1 LLEAPVKSRLQSLF
15 SYSVASAALFTARAL
30 SAQGVTTG
38 SLEGVVTAE
47 GTPAA
52 TAQVVAMHV
61 ESGTQYAAQTR
72 TDGHYVIRGM
82 RVGGPY
88 RVTVRRIG
96 AEQQVR
102 DSIFVVLGVSDELDF
117 ELRPAALKLQRVVV
131 VGGTTG
137 VMSSERTGAA
147 TAVSREA
154 LNDLPSISGRL
165 DGIIRLTP
173 QSGGGYSFAGQDS
186 RFNNITVD
194 GSYFNNS
201 FGLGSAPGD
210 RTGVAPISLDAIEQ
224 VQVNVAPFDVRQ
236 GNFVGAN
243 VNTVTRSGTNTVRGS
258 LRLQGRDQSMVG
270 TKAGDAKFDPGTSRY
285 HNVGGWVAGPILR
298 NKLFYF
304 VDYEGDGLNSPATT
318 FRANAG
324 SETVTGPVTRVKA
337 SDLDGLSGFL
347 QSKFDY
353 AAGPYQGYNGETPS
367 SRFLGK
373 LDYNLNDRN
382 KVSLRYNQL
391 DSKTDVLLS
400 NSSSLG
406 FGSRRSSSTALNFG
420 NSNYQILENIRSIAA
435 ELNSAIGVSASNTF
449 MAGYTHQ
456 DESRASRGG
465 SITGPWFPFVDI
477 LEGGSVYTSFG
488 MEPFTPN
495 NELRYDTWQAQDNL
509 TIAGN
514 KHTWTFG
521 ASAEKYH
528 SENVFFPGA
537 QSVYVY
543 NSLADFYADAN
554 GYLTN
559 PNRTTSPVTLR
570 RFQVR
575 YMNVPGL
582 TKPIQPLD
590 VIYAGLYAQDD
601 WTPTRDVRVSFGIR
615 ADVPKFGNTAYDN
628 PTADALTFRAENGAS
643 VHYNSGK
650 LPDATPLVS
659 PRLGLNWDVLG
670 DRSLQL
676 RGGTGVFTGKPAY
689 VWISN
694 QIGNTGILTGFDQLD
709 NTTARPFNPNPDAY
723 KPTTVTGAS
732 AASYEL
738 DVTDTHFKFPQ
749 LWRSDLALDKNLPFG
764 FVGTAELIY
773 DRDVNGI
780 SYINANLPGAQSA
793 FTGPDSRP
801 RWTSNRINP
810 SVTSAIVL
818 ENENT
823 GWAYT
828 ASASLERAFA
838 GGVFAKAAFTRG
850 IAKNS
855 IDAGSI
861 ASGSWTAN
869 QISGDPN
876 LAGTSY
882 SGNALGDRLFL
893 ALSMRRNLI
902 HVGTSTVALFS
913 EYRTQGN
920 SSYTFSGDMNGDGA
934 TGNDLIYIPR
944 DRSEMNFQQY
954 SVGTGASAVTF
965 TAAQQA
971 DAWDKFIQQD
981 DYLRS
986 HRGQYAER
994 GAVFMPMVFRSDF
1007 SFTQEL
1013 AQEIAGRKNGLE
1025 LRIDILN
1032 VGNLLNHNW
1041 GIGRSFVTTSPLL
1054 ISGSPVDA
1062 SGKAIYRLRSIN
1074 NQLIDHTY
1082 QPTVGLSDV
1091 YRFQLSLRYNFQ

>member
-1 LLEAPVKSRLQSLF
+1 MKDLSRPLIR
-15 SYSVASAALFTARAL
+15 VALMSALVANALR
-30 SAQGVTTG
+30 AQGVTTG

-52 TAQVVAMHV
+52 TAQVVATHV
-61 ESGTQYAAQTR
+61 ESGTQYGAMTR
-72 TDGHYVIRGM
+72 ADGHYVIRGM

-88 RVTVRRIG
+88 TVTVRRIG
-96 AEQQVR
+96 AEQQTR
-102 DSIFVVLGVSDELDF
+102 DSVYVVLGSADEVDF
-117 ELRPAALKLQRVVV
+117 ELKPAAVSLDRVVV
-131 VGGTTG
+131 VSATTG
-137 VMSSERTGAA
+137 VMTSERTGAA
-147 TAVSREA
+147 TSVSREA
-154 LNDLPSISGRL
+154 INALPTISGRL
-165 DGIIRLTP
+165 DGVIRLTP
-173 QSGGGYSFAGQDS
+173 QSSGGYSFAGQDS

-201 FGLGSAPGD
+201 FGLGSVPGD

-224 VQVNVAPFDVRQ
+224 VQINVAPFDVRQ

-243 VNTVTRSGTNTVRGS
+243 VNTVTRSGTNRFRGS
-258 LRLQGRDQSMVG
+258 IRYQGRDQSMVG
-270 TKAGDAKFDPGTSRY
+270 TKAGDATFNPGTSNY
-285 HNVGGWVAGPILR
+285 HNLGGWISGPILH

-304 VDYEGDGLNSPATT
+304 FNYEGDGLNSPATT
-318 FRANAG
+318 FRANTG
-324 SETVTGPVTRVKA
+324 SETVAGNVTRVKA
-337 SDLDGLSGFL
+337 SDLDQLSSFL
-347 QSKFDY
+347 QSKFNY
-353 AAGPYQGYNGETPS
+353 AAGAYQGYNGETPAM
-367 SRFLGK
+367 RMLGK

-382 KVSLRYNQL
+382 KVSLRYTRL

-400 NSSSLG
+400 NSNSLG
-406 FGSRRSSSTALNFG
+406 FGSRRSSSTALNFE
-420 NSNYQILENIRSIAA
+420 NSNYQILENIRSIVG
-435 ELNSAIGVSASNTF
+435 ELNSAIGVSTSNSLI
-449 MAGYTHQ
+449 AGYTHQ

-477 LEGGSVYTSFG
+477 LDGGSVYTSFG

-509 TIAGN
+509 TIVGN
-514 KHTWTFG
+514 RHSFTVG

-528 SENVFFPGA
+528 SENVFYPGA

-543 NSLADFYADAN
+543 NSLADFYTDAN
-554 GYLTN
+554 DYLAH

-575 YMNVPGL
+575 YMNIPGMV
-582 TKPIQPLD
+582 KPIQPLD
-590 VIYAGLYAQDD
+590 VVYTGVFAQDD
-601 WTPTRDVRVSFGIR
+601 WTPTRDLKVTVGVR
-615 ADVPKFGNTAYDN
+615 ADVAKFGNTAYDN
-628 PTADALTFRAENGAS
+628 PAADALTFRDEFGNA

-650 LPDATPLVS
+650 LPDATPMLS
-659 PRLGLNWDVLG
+659 PRVGINWDVFG
-670 DRSLQL
+670 NRSTQI

-749 LWRSDLALDKNLPFG
+749 LWRTDLAIDRNLPWG
-764 FVGTAELIY
+764 FIGTAEFIY

-780 SYINANLPGAQSA
+780 YYINANLPAPQAA
-793 FTGPDSRP
+793 FVGPDNRP

-810 SVTSAIVL
+810 GVTTAIVL
-818 ENENT
+818 KNENS
-823 GWAYT
+823 GY
-828 ASASLERAFA
+828 ASTTSMSLERAFA
-838 GGVFAKAAFTRG
+838 GGVFVKGAYTHNS
-850 IAKNS
+850 AKNT

-861 ASGSWTAN
+861 ASGSWTNN
-869 QISGDPN
+869 QISWDPN
-876 LAGTSY
+876 RPGASF

-893 ALSMRRNLI
+893 ALTLRRNLI
-902 HVGTSTVALFS
+902 KVGTSTFSLFN
-913 EYRTQGN
+913 EYHTAGN
-920 SSYTFSGDMNGDGA
+920 ASYVYSGDLNGDGA
-934 TGNDLIYIPR
+934 TGNDLIYIPK
-944 DRSEMNFQQY
+944 DKSEMNFQPY
-954 SVGTGASAVTF
+954 TVGTGASAITF

-971 DAWDKFIQQD
+971 DAWDKFIEQD
-981 DYLRS
+981 DYLRT

-994 GAVFMPMVFRSDF
+994 GGVFMPMVLRSDF

-1013 AQEIAGRKNGLE
+1013 ARDIAGHQNGLE
-1025 LRIDILN
+1025 MRIDILN
-1032 VGNLLNHNW
+1032 VGNLINHHW
-1041 GIGRSFVTTSPLL
+1041 GVGQSFVTTSPLV

-1062 SGKAIYRLRSIN
+1062 TGKAIYRLRSIN